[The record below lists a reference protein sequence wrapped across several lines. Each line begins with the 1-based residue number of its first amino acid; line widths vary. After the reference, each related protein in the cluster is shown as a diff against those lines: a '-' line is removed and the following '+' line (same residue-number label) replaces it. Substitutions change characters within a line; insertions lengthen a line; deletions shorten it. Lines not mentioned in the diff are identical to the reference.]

1 MQNIEKQIETFNR
14 NYYSNQSQHLYN
26 WMGLDYDDN
35 NNDRMEFLKQLNYA
49 HIVGYLSNFDGYRD
63 FFNGMPPVKQGEN
76 IPKKTI
82 QWVYEK
88 IVYDLIDN
96 LETFINIDAVKCE
109 MADRVYNYC
118 KGCEEKRKSLCWN
131 AEHNRLN
138 GWDAVRKIDDEIT
151 YYASLDTD
159 AKAENVVN
167 GYILD
172 IQDALT
178 EMGML
183 LYSQNTAER
192 KQEQRLRQEHFIML
206 LGILGIFVDD
216 TGKAAGI
223 PLLDAIYLTCKHLQK
238 APAPAVLFEEAR
250 KVLYLE

>member
-138 GWDAVRKIDDEIT
+138 GWDAVRKIDDELN

-183 LYSQNTAER
+183 LYSQTTAER

-250 KVLYLE
+250 KVLYL

>member
-1 MQNIEKQIETFNR
+1 MQNIEKTIETFNR
-14 NYYSNQSQHLYN
+14 SYYSNQSQHLYN

-35 NNDRMEFLKQLNYA
+35 NRMEFLKQLNYA
-49 HIVGYLSNFDGYRD
+49 HIIGYLSNFDGYRE
-63 FFNGMPPVKQGEN
+63 FFNGMPNTTKQGES

-96 LETFINIDAVKCE
+96 LENFIDIDAVKCD

-118 KGCEEKRKSLCWN
+118 KECEEKRKVLCWN

-138 GWDAVRKIDDEIT
+138 SWDAVRKLDEQIN

-159 AKAENVVN
+159 AKAEAVVD

-183 LYSQNTAER
+183 LYSQKTAER
-192 KQEQRLRQEHFIML
+192 KQEQRLRQENLLML

-223 PLLDAIYLTCKHLQK
+223 PILDAIYLTCKHLQK
-238 APAPAVLFEEAR
+238 IPAPAALFEEAR
-250 KVLYLE
+250 KVLYL

>member
-1 MQNIEKQIETFNR
+1 MQNIEKTIETFNR
-14 NYYSNQSQHLYN
+14 SYYSNQSQHLYN
-26 WMGLDYDDN
+26 WIGLEYDDN
-35 NNDRMEFLKQLNYA
+35 NRMEFLKQLNYA
-49 HIVGYLSNFDGYRD
+49 HIIGYLSNFDGYRD

-82 QWVYEK
+82 QWIYEK

-183 LYSQNTAER
+183 LYSQNAAER

-250 KVLYLE
+250 KVLYL

>member
-63 FFNGMPPVKQGEN
+63 FFNGMPPIKQGEN

-138 GWDAVRKIDDEIT
+138 GWDAVRKIDDELN

-159 AKAENVVN
+159 ATAENVVN

-183 LYSQNTAER
+183 LYSQNAAER

-223 PLLDAIYLTCKHLQK
+223 PILDAIYLTCKHLQK

>member
-138 GWDAVRKIDDEIT
+138 GWDAVRKIDDELN

-159 AKAENVVN
+159 ATAENVVN

-206 LGILGIFVDD
+206 LGILGIFIDD

-223 PLLDAIYLTCKHLQK
+223 PILDAIYLTCKHLQK